1 MSQRIDSA
9 TPVYRVLAEDG
20 PDHDKTFT
28 LGVFVND
35 RLMGR
40 GTGPSKQTAQ
50 QKAARAA
57 LAAYQQQEAQTEK
70 AEEPAKS

>member
-1 MSQRIDSA
+1 
-9 TPVYRVLAEDG
+9 
-20 PDHDKTFT
+20 
-28 LGVFVND
+28 
-35 RLMGR
+35 MGR

-70 AEEPAKS
+70 IEESAKSSDKF